1 MRAVVTVVTVATL
14 FFLDIQA
21 DSEWSYSGEWPAE
34 DEWHEKYPTCRG
46 QRQSPVD
53 FNSRNINFNRSLL
66 PLDLVNYGEE
76 GLEFSMSNNGHTV
89 EIPLPHSMHLTD
101 SDGTTY
107 IAQQMHFHW
116 GGGSSGMSGS
126 EHTFDGIRRA
136 IEIHIVHFN
145 KNYDSYENAKDRPDG
160 LAVLAVSV
168 EIQDYGTNTYYD
180 PFISELASVQY
191 PGQSTTLRNINILNM
206 LPQDTRH
213 YYTYQGSLTTPPCTE
228 NVKWFVFREPS
239 KISLLQALKIEN
251 SVMNHN
257 NETIQNGYRQTQPLN
272 KRVVEANFP
281 SLPGEL

>member
-1 MRAVVTVVTVATL
+1 MRAVATVATVATL
-14 FFLDIQA
+14 FFLGIQA
-21 DSEWSYSGEWPAE
+21 DSEWSYA
-34 DEWHEKYPTCRG
+34 
-46 QRQSPVD
+46 
-53 FNSRNINFNRSLL
+53 
-66 PLDLVNYGEE
+66 
-76 GLEFSMSNNGHTV
+76 V
-89 EIPLPHSMHLTD
+89 EISLPHSMHLTD

-145 KNYDSYENAKDRPDG
+145 KNYNSFENAKDRPDG

-168 EIQDYGTNTYYD
+168 EIQDYGANTYYD

-191 PGQSTTLRNINILNM
+191 PGQTTTLRNVNILNM
-206 LPQDTRH
+206 LPRDTRH

-228 NVKWFVFREPS
+228 NVKWFVFRESS
-239 KISLLQALKIEN
+239 KISLIQALKIEN

-257 NETIQNGYRQTQPLN
+257 NETLQNGYRQTKPLN

-281 SLPGEL
+281 SLPGELLTESDSRCTDNACHATLTALSVKVPVPRVPSVTGSLRQKLSKECSDSFTDLIHLFVP